1 LSLFFGFFSLSLRF
15 AIFSKIFVRFAS
27 LSLFD
32 FARNLHAC
40 SQQLDYIL
48 DDVGVKISAKTGFA
62 IRNLFAVSGEKIKEG
77 KINPC

>member
-1 LSLFFGFFSLSLRF
+1 VYANGNPRVNFRF
-15 AIFSKIFVRFAS
+15 LLKSPR
-27 LSLFD
+27 
-32 FARNLHAC
+32 
-40 SQQLDYIL
+40 SQHLDYIL